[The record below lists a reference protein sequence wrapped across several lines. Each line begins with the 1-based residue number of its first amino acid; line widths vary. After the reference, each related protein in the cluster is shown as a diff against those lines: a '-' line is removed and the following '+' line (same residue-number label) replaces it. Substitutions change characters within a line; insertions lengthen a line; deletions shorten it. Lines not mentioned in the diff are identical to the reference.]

1 MSNLT
6 RSQEEADADLLAA
19 EKRQTKKKQYQMAV
33 RTDKPLENRHVN
45 MANILSRAAQSLSL
59 IEKRVVAICLAKT
72 DSVPYRDLLSAE
84 TRGGWTVRIAAD
96 EYAEQF
102 AVTLNTAYE
111 QLQSS
116 KSLLDRKLRFF
127 EKDRK
132 GKLKETGIGWCEKY
146 VYHQGEG
153 WIEFTFTSSIA
164 PFLLA
169 LRGEKT
175 PFTSYQLS
183 RVADLKSIHSW
194 RLFECL
200 LSWRVKGRWEP
211 TIEEFCYTMDLPPS
225 YQKDFGAIRRRVID
239 PAMTEL
245 TEKDNLIITLELK
258 KSGRKVTGLD
268 FKFKENPQGKL
279 L

>member
-1 MSNLT
+1 MSGFT
-6 RSQEEADADLLAA
+6 RSAEEIAADLLAA
-19 EKRQTKKKQYQMAV
+19 EKRAVKKKKHNISI
-33 RTDKPLENRHVN
+33 RTDKPLEDRHVN
-45 MANILSRAAQSLSL
+45 MSNILSRASQSLKL
-59 IEKRVVAICLAKT
+59 IEKRVVAIGLAKT
-72 DSVPYRDLLSAE
+72 DSVPFRDLTLA
-84 TRGGWTVRIAAD
+84 TTAGWIVRITAE

-102 AVTLNTAYE
+102 AISLDAAYL
-111 QLQSS
+111 QLQEA
-116 KSLLDRKLRFF
+116 KALMDRQLRFF
-127 EKDRK
+127 EAGRK
-132 GKLKETGIGWCEKY
+132 GQIERIINWCGEY
-146 VYHQGEG
+146 TYHHGEG
-153 WIEFTFTSSIA
+153 WAEFNFTPSIA

-169 LRGEKT
+169 LRGKDN

-183 RVADLKSIHSW
+183 RVADLKSVHSW

-200 LSWRVKGRWEP
+200 LSWRAKGRWEP

-239 PAMTEL
+239 PAMKEL
-245 TEKDNLIITLELK
+245 TEKDNMIISIELK